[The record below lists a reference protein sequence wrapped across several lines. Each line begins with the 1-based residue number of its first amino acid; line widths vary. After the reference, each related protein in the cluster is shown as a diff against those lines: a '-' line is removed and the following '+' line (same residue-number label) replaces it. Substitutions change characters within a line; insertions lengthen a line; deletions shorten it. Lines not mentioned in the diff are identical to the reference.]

1 MRTDEEPHIIKE
13 FNLGETKVRIAD
25 NAFRDQTEE
34 DIQSI
39 LKDAAQ
45 IVMKSRKRKAI

>member
-1 MRTDEEPHIIKE
+1 MNHKNIR
-13 FNLGETKVRIAD
+13 
-25 NAFRDQTEE
+25 QTEE